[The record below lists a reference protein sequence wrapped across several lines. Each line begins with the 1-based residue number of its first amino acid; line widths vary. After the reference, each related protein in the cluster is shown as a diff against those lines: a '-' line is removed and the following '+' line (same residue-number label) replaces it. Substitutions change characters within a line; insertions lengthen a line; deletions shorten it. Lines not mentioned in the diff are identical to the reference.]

1 MLNSKGPLLFSKNKT
16 TIFPSNKTFS
26 FLFTRPYFLRTVLL
40 SPTMSKL
47 SNDSPPQYEP
57 HHQSQD
63 NILITVIQNERRF
76 REWARKM
83 GDLDPRFEK
92 FFDGSFQG
100 DLRCPK
106 GLEYVLQGGRLL
118 DEMTDLFREATN
130 ILEERI
136 SHGQNE
142 LYDAM
147 KKLSDIELDRV
158 FASSK
163 LGTTSHRQPELTWNH
178 KNNIDGHG
186 NLKYKSSKAQMFSH
200 AIQGVWKHLKGQP
213 V

>member
-16 TIFPSNKTFS
+16 RIIPSNKKFS
-26 FLFTRPYFLRTVLL
+26 FLFTRLYFLRPVLW

-47 SNDSPPQYEP
+47 SNHSPPQYES
-57 HHQSQD
+57 HYQSQD
-63 NILITVIQNERRF
+63 DILITVIQNERRF
-76 REWARKM
+76 REWARKI

-92 FFDGSFQG
+92 IFDSSFQG

-118 DEMTDLFREATN
+118 DEMTDLSREVTN
-130 ILEERI
+130 ILEEII

-147 KKLSDIELDRV
+147 KKLSDTELDRV

-163 LGTTSHRQPELTWNH
+163 LGTTSHRQHELTWNH

-186 NLKYKSSKAQMFSH
+186 NFKYKSSRARMFFQ
-200 AIQGVWKHLKGQP
+200 AIQGVWKHLKGRP

>member
-1 MLNSKGPLLFSKNKT
+1 
-16 TIFPSNKTFS
+16 
-26 FLFTRPYFLRTVLL
+26 
-40 SPTMSKL
+40 MSKL
-47 SNDSPPQYEP
+47 SNDSPPQYESNY
-57 HHQSQD
+57 QSQD
-63 NILITVIQNERRF
+63 NILITVIQNEKSF

-92 FFDGSFQG
+92 FFDSSFEG
-100 DLRCPK
+100 DLSYPT

-118 DEMTDLFREATN
+118 DEMTDLFKEATN

-136 SHGQNE
+136 AHSQNE

-147 KKLSDIELDRV
+147 KKLSDTELDRV

-163 LGTTSHRQPELTWNH
+163 LGTTSHSQPELTWNH

-186 NLKYKSSKAQMFSH
+186 NFKYNSSRARMVFH
-200 AIQGVWKHLKGQP
+200 AIQGVWKHLKGRP